1 LASGP
6 LVTVAVPTFNR
17 AGYLRE
23 CIESIRAQTY
33 TNLEILVGD
42 NASTD
47 STADVIRELAA
58 AEPRLRAV
66 SHQQNLGMVGN
77 FNALLRAARG
87 AYFLLL
93 SDDDLLPAR
102 GIELL
107 LDACRRPGVAFAY
120 GMAAIIDGEGRV
132 RGLANAQ
139 GPALERGRDFIRAHL
154 RGQRS
159 VNLAATM
166 FPIGEPERREY
177 YNAEIGSVCD
187 LLHRLTLAASGDV
200 AAVPGIVAFYR
211 VHAASLT
218 SSAADFAASH
228 CRLLTTPSVTSGIL
242 SEYRGEVRAYVASYL
257 ALLARGFALRG
268 NAGAARE
275 TAAVMKANGLA
286 TGMLLAQLRVLSWRP
301 VRLAADARRAVLGW
315 RARRNVAV

>member
-1 LASGP
+1 M
-6 LVTVAVPTFNR
+6 VTVAVPTFNR

-23 CIESIRAQTY
+23 CIASIRSQTY
-33 TNLEILVGD
+33 PNLEILVGD

-66 SHQQNLGMVGN
+66 SHETNLGMVGN

-87 AYFLLL
+87 EYFLLL
-93 SDDDLLPAR
+93 SDDDLLPPR

-107 LDACRRPGVAFAY
+107 LRACLRPGVAFAY
-120 GMAAIIDGEGRV
+120 GRAAIIDGDGRV
-132 RGLANAQ
+132 RGVANAQ
-139 GPALERGRDFIRAHL
+139 GPEIERGSDFIRAHL
-154 RGQRS
+154 RGKRS

-187 LLHRLTLAASGDV
+187 LLHRLTLATSGDV
-200 AAVPGIVAFYR
+200 AAVPGVVAFYR

-228 CRLLTTPSVTSGIL
+228 CRLLATPSVTGGIL
-242 SEYRGEVRAYVASYL
+242 SQYRDDVRGYVASYL

-268 NAGAARE
+268 NTGAARE

-286 TGMLLAQLRVLSWRP
+286 TGMLLAQLRVLSWPP
-301 VRLAADARRAVLGW
+301 VRLAADVRRAVLGW
-315 RARRNVAV
+315 RARRTVAM